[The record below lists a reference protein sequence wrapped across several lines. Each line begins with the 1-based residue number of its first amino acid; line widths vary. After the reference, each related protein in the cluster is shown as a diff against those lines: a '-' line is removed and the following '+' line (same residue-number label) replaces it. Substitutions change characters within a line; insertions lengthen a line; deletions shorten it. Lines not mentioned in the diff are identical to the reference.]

1 MDFKKIVAG
10 LALIVSMAPLAA
22 SASYRS
28 ILRKWTRSDKVYVWD
43 NFEARLV
50 WSATYLS
57 PEFRA
62 ARREKMNQ
70 LLEWSDDELSARVR
84 EDGEESSKFDVF
96 FLGIYAGS
104 AVWPE
109 VGKND
114 GRWRIFLESGSGAP
128 VEAAQLERVPISQL
142 EREIYPYLDKWSQA
156 YYVRFPKRL
165 RSDQDFRIRMSG
177 IPAKS
182 ELVWK

>member
-1 MDFKKIVAG
+1 LLTAF
-10 LALIVSMAPLAA
+10 VSPAA
-22 SASYRS
+22 QASYKS
-28 ILRKWTRSDKVYVWD
+28 VLKKWTRSDKVYVLN

-50 WSATYLS
+50 WNATYLS

-62 ARREKMNQ
+62 ARREKMND
-70 LLEWSDDELSARVR
+70 LLDWTDKELSEQVKY
-84 EDGEESSKFDVF
+84 DSEESSRFDVF

-114 GRWRIFLESGSGAP
+114 GRWRIVLENATSAP
-128 VEAAQLERVPISQL
+128 LEAAELERIPVSQL

-156 YYVRFPKRL
+156 YYVRFPKKRV
-165 RSDQDFRIRMSG
+165 SDGDFRLRMSG

>member
-1 MDFKKIVAG
+1 MDLKKT
-10 LALIVSMAPLAA
+10 LIVCALLTVFVSPAA
-22 SASYRS
+22 GASYKS
-28 ILRKWTRSDKVYVWD
+28 VLKKWTRSDKVYVLN

-50 WSATYLS
+50 WNATYLS

-62 ARREKMNQ
+62 ARREKMND
-70 LLEWSDDELSARVR
+70 LLDWTDKELSEQVKL
-84 EDGEESSKFDVF
+84 DGEESSRFDVF

-114 GRWRIFLESGSGAP
+114 GRWRIVLENGASAP
-128 VEAAQLERVPISQL
+128 VEAAELERIPVSQL

-156 YYVRFPKRL
+156 YYVRFPKKLASER
-165 RSDQDFRIRMSG
+165 DFRLRMSG